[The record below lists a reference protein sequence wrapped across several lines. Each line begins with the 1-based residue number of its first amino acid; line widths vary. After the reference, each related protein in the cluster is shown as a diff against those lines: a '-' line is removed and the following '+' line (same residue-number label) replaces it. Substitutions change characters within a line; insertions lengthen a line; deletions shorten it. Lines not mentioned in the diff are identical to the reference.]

1 MAAGPALAR
10 GPLRARALTRWLLP
24 PQPQPRG
31 PPPSPPPAA
40 LPQAPPPRWL
50 PPPPEPV
57 SWRRLSTSSQDLPAR
72 ESMDFDV
79 VIVGAGPSGLAAAI
93 RLKQLSSDLNVCVIE
108 KGAEVGTHIL
118 SGNVLETRALDELLP
133 DWKERQ
139 APVSTLV
146 SSDRFY
152 LLTRK
157 HHLRLPSPF
166 KNDGNYVIRLK
177 QQKWREVFV
186 QLTLAWSG
194 EVAGFSLSQLVRW
207 LAARA
212 EELGVEIFPGFAASE
227 VLYKDSRVVGI
238 ATNNVGVRKDGSLGP
253 NFQQGMELRV
263 LLNWQT
269 LIAKYDLRAKSKAE
283 HQTYALG
290 IKEVWEVEESKHHP
304 GEVLHTVGYP
314 LDNKTYGGSFIYHMD
329 NRQVA
334 LGLITALDYKNPYMS
349 PFQEF
354 QASKLIEKWKQHPFI
369 RPLLEGG
376 QVVQYGARSLNEG
389 GYQSVPELAF
399 PGGAL
404 LGDAAGFLNVLKIKG
419 THTALKSG
427 MLAAEFAHKAIEK
440 GDSSAILAY
449 TEAVKRSWI
458 WEELRK
464 ARNFR
469 PGFKYGLVPGM
480 INAAIERSVLSTNPY
495 LHRTPVRNP
504 RTIPVDSDTRSARSS
519 DFAGHWH
526 IRSLVQKLAH
536 HYLLTHLSCTH
547 KATTLL
553 MLSSLQFCIVPYFS
567 NTLMSTHKSH
577 HNVFS
582 DMPIC
587 NNTCLIA
594 QPKSRSKMIEYPPP
608 DGKVT
613 FDILTSVYR
622 SGTNHAE
629 DQPSHLKLKVTL
641 TDNLLLFDGPEAR
654 YCPAK
659 VYEYEGDDRSSA
671 KLHINAQ
678 NCLHCKACDIKD
690 PGQNI
695 KWTVPE
701 GGGGPAY
708 TIM

>member
-1 MAAGPALAR
+1 MAAGRGLAR
-10 GPLRARALTRWLLP
+10 GPLRARALAPWLPLP
-24 PQPQPRG
+24 QQQPRG
-31 PPPSPPPAA
+31 PPPSLPPAG
-40 LPQAPPPRWL
+40 LPQAPPPRRL
-50 PPPPEPV
+50 PPPELV
-57 SWRRLSTSSQDLPAR
+57 SRQRLSTSSGDLPAR

-93 RLKQLSSDLNVCVIE
+93 RLKQLSSDLNVCVVE
-108 KGAEVGTHIL
+108 KGAEVGAHIL

-139 APVSTLV
+139 APVSTPV
-146 SSDRFY
+146 SSDCFY
-152 LLTRK
+152 LLTEK

-166 KNDGNYVIRLK
+166 KYDGNYVVR
-177 QQKWREVFV
+177 
-186 QLTLAWSG
+186 

-212 EELGVEIFPGFAASE
+212 EELGVEIFPGFAAGE
-227 VLYKDSRVVGI
+227 VLYQDSKVVGI

-253 NFQQGMELRV
+253 NFQQGMELRGQV
-263 LLNWQT
+263 TLFGEGCRGSLSET

-290 IKEVWEVEESKHHP
+290 IKELKSQSTTQERSCTQWVCSSMMHGLAIPLGLEVSSKP
-304 GEVLHTVGYP
+304 DKLYSCANKP
-314 LDNKTYGGSFIYHMD
+314 LITWK
-329 NRQVA
+329 VA

-354 QASKLIEKWKQHPFI
+354 QA
-369 RPLLEGG
+369 R

-419 THTALKSG
+419 THTAMKSG

-440 GDSSAILAY
+440 GDPSAILAY
-449 TEAVKRSWI
+449 TEAVKQSWI

-469 PGFKYGLVPGM
+469 P
-480 INAAIERSVLSTNPY
+480 
-495 LHRTPVRNP
+495 
-504 RTIPVDSDTRSARSS
+504 
-519 DFAGHWH
+519 
-526 IRSLVQKLAH
+526 
-536 HYLLTHLSCTH
+536 
-547 KATTLL
+547 
-553 MLSSLQFCIVPYFS
+553 
-567 NTLMSTHKSH
+567 
-577 HNVFS
+577 
-582 DMPIC
+582 
-587 NNTCLIA
+587 
-594 QPKSRSKMIEYPPP
+594 PKSRSKMIEYPPP

-629 DQPSHLKLKVTL
+629 DQPSHLKVKDAI
-641 TDNLLLFDGPEAR
+641 TDNLLVFDGPEAR

-659 VYEYEGDDRSSA
+659 VYEYESDDRGSA